1 MNFENSRDIDVQDML
16 VAMRS
21 GESRAA
27 FELRHPG
34 FRASWFIAAVGRL
47 HKDDRLSLDVP
58 AELHISREEAVS
70 PCSVYELITR
80 FSLTPF
86 FITQPEHPWG
96 AVPAAF
102 DFTRGIVKAEEMK
115 QWRARYRKCSQL
127 QQIMIAT
134 LIWLYQE
141 RAKDS
146 VWLRRVSCT
155 WTLSDA
161 ADVLSGKN
169 ALGLWLAL
177 IIRGPGMHAY

>member
-1 MNFENSRDIDVQDML
+1 MNFEKCRDIDVQDML

-27 FELRHPG
+27 FELLHPG
-34 FRASWFIAAVGRL
+34 FRVSWFIAAVRRL
-47 HKDDRLSLDVP
+47 HQADRSSLDFP
-58 AELHISREEAVS
+58 AELRISGGEKGGSCCVD
-70 PCSVYELITR
+70 ELITR

-96 AVPAAF
+96 VEPAAF

-134 LIWLYQE
+134 LI
-141 RAKDS
+141 
-146 VWLRRVSCT
+146 
-155 WTLSDA
+155 
-161 ADVLSGKN
+161 
-169 ALGLWLAL
+169 
-177 IIRGPGMHAY
+177 